1 MDRAQ
6 YKVRLDDFDFDMTVF
21 VLPQS
26 ASPGQEQRL
35 YFHSSQADV
44 RGSKNLSGIEDPV
57 VDAMIQKITSAAT
70 HDDLVA
76 AVRAMDRVLLW
87 NYYTIPHWH
96 LRYHRLAYKNIFQQP
111 ANPATMS
118 LAFQTWWLKDLEK

>member
-1 MDRAQ
+1 MH
-6 YKVRLDDFDFDMTVF
+6 LDDFDFDMTVF

-35 YFHSSQADV
+35 YFHSSQAGV
-44 RGSKNLSGIEDPV
+44 RGSKNLSGIQDPV
-57 VDAMIQKITSAAT
+57 IDALIGHITSAST
-70 HDDLVA
+70 QQELIT

-96 LRYHRLAYKNIFQQP
+96 LGYHRLAYKNIFEQP
-111 ANPATMS
+111 RHPATMS
-118 LAFQTWWLKDLEK
+118 LAFQTWWIKELESK